1 MSLEFVRLA
10 MHSKWDPL
18 NQRFDLVRFSQSI
31 ISSNIGNEEFS
42 FIEADQ
48 KGKVEDEEGK

>member
-18 NQRFDLVRFSQSI
+18 TRGLVWLVFSQGKM
-31 ISSNIGNEEFS
+31 SSNIGNEEFS
-42 FIEADQ
+42 FKQADQ
-48 KGKVEDEEGK
+48 KGKVGDEEGK